1 VPATDPDAEPGSA
14 TAESPAY
21 PSDRNVLEP
30 DCTRCSAL
38 VESRECISWGTGPL
52 EADVVVVGEAP
63 GYGNPDADPWRGG
76 NWTGKA
82 YTSRHSGRRI
92 RRMVDEIGY
101 GDDAYY
107 TNAVKCF
114 PASEEPRSSESANG
128 ETVSQDPKD
137 PTSNREP
144 TPEERAN
151 CRTHLLTELE
161 EVDPTVVL
169 ATGKHATKTVLAAE
183 DRTLE
188 GFIDS
193 VLEPVRC
200 ERLDVWLVPI
210 LHPSYQDVWIGR
222 LGYEPDEYLEAIGET
237 LDELCGPSGKR

>member
-1 VPATDPDAEPGSA
+1 MPASDSDTDADPDSA
-14 TAESPAY
+14 GTDDPAY
-21 PSDRNVLEP
+21 PSTRNVLEP
-30 DCTRCSAL
+30 ECARCPAL
-38 VESRECISWGTGPL
+38 ADSRECISWGTGDL
-52 EADVVVVGEAP
+52 DADIVVVGEAP
-63 GYGNPDADPWRGG
+63 GRGNPDADPWRGG

-92 RRMVDEIGY
+92 RRMVDDIGY

-114 PASEEPRSSESANG
+114 PASVEPRSSESASG
-128 ETVSQDPKD
+128 ETASQDPS
-137 PTSNREP
+137 SNREP

-161 EVDPTVVL
+161 TIDPTVVL

-183 DRTLE
+183 DRELD
-188 GFIDS
+188 GFVDS

-222 LGYEPDEYLEAIGET
+222 LGYEPEEYLTAIGET
-237 LDELCGPSGKR
+237 LDELCVGDS